1 MIPLSSSVGPI
12 INAPAASPKIMKESG
27 SVTSVTRDALE
38 DGTIDVAI
46 DQRPEIELNRA
57 LALLQAIV
65 DDLPPPPAPELI
77 PAIYLRDNLPNELL

>member
-1 MIPLSSSVGPI
+1 MLDLGGESFDLHLPDLPALCVGEACP
-12 INAPAASPKIMKESG
+12 
-27 SVTSVTRDALE
+27 ALE

-77 PAIYLRDNLPNELL
+77 PAIYLRDNLPNEQL